1 MNELAKIY
9 ETASNPGSF
18 GGVDALYREAKR
30 NKLKVTRKQ
39 VSEWL
44 SNKLSYTLH
53 KPVRKKFKRNKM
65 RVFYIDELWQLD
77 LCDTSALKQYNNG
90 ATFILTII
98 DVFSKMG
105 FARSLIDKKGP
116 TVLRAFLNV
125 LEESSRSPTNVQ
137 TDMGSEFTNR
147 AFKAELKKRD
157 IHFYVTYSE
166 NKAAVVERFNRTLKS
181 RMWRYFTHNNTYKY
195 VDVLQQLIDG
205 YNASHHR
212 GVGMPPKKVNS
223 SNQLKIWT
231 KFYSERVGKK
241 RFKFAV
247 GDKVRISRDKGAFE
261 KGYVQSWSEEY
272 FVVKKRMRRNPHV
285 YILEDLNG
293 ETLLGVFYAEQLQ
306 KVSPSEVFPISKV
319 IRERGKRALV
329 EWRGWPSSFNSWIP
343 TADLQKI

>member
-30 NKLKVTRKQ
+30 NKLRVTRKQ

-65 RVFYIDELWQLD
+65 RVFYVDELWQLD
-77 LCDTSALKQYNNG
+77 LCDTNALKQYNDG

-125 LEESSRSPTNVQ
+125 LEESGRSPTNVQ

-195 VDVLQQLIDG
+195 VDVLQKLIDG

-212 GVGMPPKKVNS
+212 GVGMPPEKVNS

-231 KFYSERVGKK
+231 KYYSERVGKK

-247 GDKVRISRDKGAFE
+247 GDNVRISRDKGAFE

-272 FVVKKRMRRNPHV
+272 FVVKKRMRRNLHV
-285 YILEDLNG
+285 YILEDLKG

-319 IRERGKRALV
+319 IRKRDKRALV

-343 TADLQKI
+343 TEDLQKI

>member
-1 MNELAKIY
+1 
-9 ETASNPGSF
+9 
-18 GGVDALYREAKR
+18 
-30 NKLKVTRKQ
+30 
-39 VSEWL
+39 
-44 SNKLSYTLH
+44 
-53 KPVRKKFKRNKM
+53 M
-65 RVFYIDELWQLD
+65 RVFYVDELWQLD
-77 LCDTSALKQYNNG
+77 LCDTNALKQYNDG

-125 LEESSRSPTNVQ
+125 LEESGRSPTNVQ

-212 GVGMPPKKVNS
+212 GVGMPPEKVNS

-231 KFYSERVGKK
+231 KYYSERVGKK

-247 GDKVRISRDKGAFE
+247 GDNVRISRDKGAFE

-306 KVSPSEVFPISKV
+306 KVSPSEVFPISIV
-319 IRERGKRALV
+319 IRKRGKRALV

-343 TADLQKI
+343 TEDLQKI